1 MNGQFAR
8 TLADTWA
15 STSQGDIGRT
25 TRIAVARYLGSPEV
39 QALRAWSTR
48 MREHHPTSSF
58 RAAVELIAAAE
69 QMTRQTAEPDHA
81 AEPNRE
87 QMNRQTAKPD

>member
-1 MNGQFAR
+1 
-8 TLADTWA
+8 
-15 STSQGDIGRT
+15 
-25 TRIAVARYLGSPEV
+25 
-39 QALRAWSTR
+39 